1 MKQLAMLAVFG
12 LVIHGCSTKFKSD
25 QDADD
30 DVRPDAADAADG
42 TDGAVSCT
50 SDDDCDDGEECNGIE
65 SCPDGL
71 CEGGEPLDDGT
82 DCTVDGAAGA
92 CEDQI
97 CVPLTCG
104 F

>member
-42 TDGAVSCT
+42 RGCLVHV
-50 SDDDCDDGEECNGIE
+50 GR
-65 SCPDGL
+65 
-71 CEGGEPLDDGT
+71 
-82 DCTVDGAAGA
+82 
-92 CEDQI
+92 
-97 CVPLTCG
+97 
-104 F
+104 